1 MPTFKEHMWN
11 EHTTVVNTF
20 FTVPLQQRTPSDVGW
35 KSSSEYQRGPA
46 GIPTMDHT
54 RVISARMLS
63 EWQGCIK
70 NIRTS
75 TLWHSVQL
83 FWE

>member
-20 FTVPLQQRTPSDVGW
+20 FTVPLQQRTSSDVGW

-46 GIPTMDHT
+46 SIPTMDHT

-70 NIRTS
+70 NMTS
-75 TLWHSVQL
+75 TLWQSVQL